1 MDLLYKKVDI
11 VLYLIFIG
19 KGGYN
24 MLIILDKLVFVR
36 GGGGRRSFD
45 FLTLFLFNGFYA
57 AFL

>member
-36 GGGGRRSFD
+36 GGVVDAVLIF
-45 FLTLFLFNGFYA
+45 
-57 AFL
+57 